1 MPRSGARV
9 TGSGSTKMRKGAARH
24 RYYVSSAVIQGQPEA
39 GRSVTRVPA
48 AKIEA
53 VVVDA
58 VRRHIGH
65 DAPIELIT
73 AHVRQIEVKRTE
85 IAISLPSQD
94 HATDDG
100 NDNPFVLTVTR
111 SNTPHRRH
119 HDVIVPENS
128 SRTQVLPIR
137 SDTRA
142 KLVTAIARGRQWF
155 SEIEVGAA
163 TIDGLTGCLQQAP
176 GQ

>member
-65 DAPIELIT
+65 DTPIELIT
-73 AHVRQIEVKRTE
+73 AHVRREMFFLKSIQMVGGSG
-85 IAISLPSQD
+85 AHWFAGVLQSLCSPS
-94 HATDDG
+94 
-100 NDNPFVLTVTR
+100 
-111 SNTPHRRH
+111 
-119 HDVIVPENS
+119 
-128 SRTQVLPIR
+128 
-137 SDTRA
+137 
-142 KLVTAIARGRQWF
+142 
-155 SEIEVGAA
+155 
-163 TIDGLTGCLQQAP
+163 
-176 GQ
+176 